1 MTTQRDFLLQEIK
14 GIRSELERLLDG
26 IDYCFDWKPD
36 SGEWSARELVYHL
49 VDTPSGGIHNIVK
62 GVLEERLQ
70 EFSIE
75 ASLTNL
81 TEERSHQDLNQAKTD
96 VEDLLTSLEKTLS
109 LASDGDLTE
118 RKATVH
124 SITRSTT
131 DERTAGTVI
140 GGIFVRHWREH
151 LEQLA
156 ALRDALGLE

>member
-1 MTTQRDFLLQEIK
+1 MTTQRDTFLQEIK
-14 GIRSELERLLDG
+14 SIRSELERLLDG

-36 SGEWSARELVYHL
+36 SEEWSARELVYHL
-49 VDTPSGGIHNIVK
+49 MDTPSGGIHNIVK
-62 GVLEERLQ
+62 GVLEGSLE

-81 TEERSHQDLNQAKTD
+81 TEERSQRDLTQAKTD
-96 VEDLLTSLEKTLS
+96 VEVVLASLEKTLS
-109 LASDGDLTE
+109 SAADGDLTE

-124 SITRSTT
+124 SITRSST
-131 DERTAGTVI
+131 DERTAATVF

-156 ALRDALGLE
+156 VLRDALGLE